1 MCMLSHG
8 VAWPINFKLLLL
20 TLHASPRLALT
31 SADTSLRRF
40 HLKVWSISEGKNAKQ
55 ALPTCSGGKSRKGAG
70 RRGQAQLQR
79 GQSVRA
85 RPVFCTKKQFCK
97 LSLIAQ
103 RCWQHVS
110 AVENQERLRSC

>member
-1 MCMLSHG
+1 MPG
-8 VAWPINFKLLLL
+8 KDFP
-20 TLHASPRLALT
+20 PALG
-31 SADTSLRRF
+31 AKAGKG
-40 HLKVWSISEGKNAKQ
+40 LKEEANTDAK
-55 ALPTCSGGKSRKGAG
+55 
-70 RRGQAQLQR
+70 R
-79 GQSVRA
+79 GQSMRA